1 MSGLGLRLQ
10 QGNGMRLSGGTCEM
24 CGGSMND
31 KFLFQNQAL

>member
-10 QGNGMRLSGGTCEM
+10 GDGLRMSGGTCKM